1 MPIPLDKEVAQA
13 IAGARWRRD
22 HKIDDVRNDEGVTAR
37 AYIGEVAGWRLL
49 VVGWMFADRNGK
61 RADGTAIH
69 PRGLV
74 LRLSKEQAAEAYRVA
89 EEKTDH
95 VSEG

>member
-1 MPIPLDKEVAQA
+1 LDTEVAQA
-13 IAGARWRRD
+13 IAGAVWRRD
-22 HKIDDVRNDEGVTAR
+22 HKLSEHDNDEGTTAR
-37 AYIGEVAGWRLL
+37 AYIGEISGWRLL
-49 VVGWMFADRNGK
+49 VVGWTFADRNGK

-74 LRLSKEQAAEAYRVA
+74 LRLSREQAAEAYRVA

-95 VSEG
+95 VK